1 MPRGEEKE
9 AEEGEEMEE
18 EVEGDLSV
26 EAQPCGCCLPDT
38 DHTQAGAAQE
48 PSHAVGS
55 QGKLRSQRHSSQKEE
70 EEKEDQ

>member
-48 PSHAVGS
+48 PSHAVG
-55 QGKLRSQRHSSQKEE
+55 QGKLRNQRHSSQKEE